1 MVGFN
6 PYHLSSV
13 SGVQRAQ
20 WWPGYLSWSCSS
32 ANNSTKSDK
41 SLDFS
46 MLPLP
51 YLFRLQPS
59 VAYCVPAWH
68 SRTLP
73 EFYFSTLGG
82 SVSLGSDVSFHSIVY
97 AVRLAPLKLGW
108 LPQVLRNR
116 GTAWEVLG
124 RTFSQRCLRN
134 IEQGLVPLLRRSG
147 CLPTLH
153 LDLKC
158 QPICPGSYWRLAH
171 LVPRWKFPTEP
182 GSRRRPNDGLWRLF
196 PIGRN
201 QEGRSKKLN
210 HEVLIWPCQDPHS
223 PILDQILGPSQ
234 GPERSSDWVSQLRR
248 APMLDV
254 RYYLWGV
261 GPQSREWK
269 K

>member
-6 PYHLSSV
+6 PYHLSCV

-196 PIGRN
+196 PIGTRK
-201 QEGRSKKLN
+201 EGAKSWIMRCWFDPAKTLTLLFLTRSWAHHKGQKGHPTGSHNYGEHLC
-210 HEVLIWPCQDPHS
+210 W
-223 PILDQILGPSQ
+223 
-234 GPERSSDWVSQLRR
+234 
-248 APMLDV
+248 MLDIIYEV
-254 RYYLWGV
+254 
-261 GPQSREWK
+261 
-269 K
+269 